1 MPQDGAEA
9 LPNMK
14 VETSVKVL
22 CGSERLRYLEG
33 ATFSLVCGAFVCFC
47 SA

>member
-22 CGSERLRYLEG
+22 CGSETVHLKGETPIFGR
-33 ATFSLVCGAFVCFC
+33 SNI
-47 SA
+47 